1 MKRTLTTLTIAAF
14 IISALQT
21 PSAMAQKKSVTDRII
36 EIGNTDNHTMEHL
49 DVLSNRIGGRL
60 VGSNAYDNAVEWCAA
75 KFEEWGLEVWVQEA
89 GEVPVGFNRG
99 PWFGKMLGG
108 NGMDLH
114 FATPSYTVG
123 TKGVQRGHVLKEP
136 LTQAEFNSMKES
148 LKGAGVLIGGTSNGY
163 PIDWTEKGDSLR
175 NAAIAENIEID
186 RKNREAR
193 TKQPLRKSSKH

>member
-1 MKRTLTTLTIAAF
+1 MKRTVTTLALIAALM
-14 IISALQT
+14 ISGAHAQ
-21 PSAMAQKKSVTDRII
+21 SAMAQKKTVTDKII
-36 EIGNTDNHTMEHL
+36 EIGNTDNRTMEYI

-60 VGSNAYDNAVEWCAA
+60 VGSNAYDNAVEWCAS

-99 PWFGKMLGG
+99 PWSGRMLGG
-108 NGMDLH
+108 DGMVLH
-114 FATPSYTVG
+114 FATSSYTVG

-148 LKGAGVLIGGTSNGY
+148 LKGAWVLIGGENNGY
-163 PIDWTEKGDSLR
+163 PIDWTEKGDSIR
-175 NAAIAENIEID
+175 NAAIAENLEID

-193 TKQPLRKSSKH
+193 MKGETEI